1 MRYVS
6 VCSGMEAATV
16 AWHPLGWTPLAFSEI
31 EPFPKALLQH
41 KYPNIPNYGDLTK
54 FDEWPLP
61 VGNVD
66 LVVGGTPCQAWSV
79 AGKRLGLD
87 DPRGRVALAY
97 AGLIEKHRPRWI
109 VWENVP
115 GVYSAGKPG
124 GADFAAF
131 VGTLVKFGYHIAYR
145 TLNAEYFGVP
155 QRRRRCILVGY
166 LGDWRPAAAVLF
178 ESESLRRDIKKG
190 RKKGEGITSGPQGGP
205 SPGDR
210 KWPADKACTLNAA
223 FGEKQGLEDQHA
235 LGGGSLFVPGT
246 ICMSS
251 GQANAAISTEI
262 AHTLNATHET
272 QTIVT
277 PVCATGET
285 THCLTSSHRGSEDGT
300 GRGTPIVC
308 ATGSTTHALTASSN
322 KGATEDG
329 TGRGTPIVIDRAAF
343 NQGVNAQYA
352 PHIAE
357 SETMDTLISKGPH
370 AVGVPFRKAKRAS
383 TDQDD
388 ETWVEADKANTLN
401 LFDLGDTRTTHAIVE
416 PRIYENHPNDS
427 RVTGP
432 HDVAPT
438 VTSRYGTGG
447 GNIPLVNNEE
457 VPQPIAFQPG
467 NLMRR
472 ADSDPSTEVFPT
484 VKCDTGD
491 QSPHVAMPVVPLDG
505 MNLLSRLGECGEEH
519 STQNFTPGDP
529 SFTLRQ
535 GGVQHGVLTP
545 MAVRRLTPEEC
556 EALQGFPKGYSKI
569 PWKGKPADQ
578 CPDGPRYKACG
589 NSMAVPVMRWVGER
603 IALVDKLISQS
614 QPEQPKP

>member
-1 MRYVS
+1 
-6 VCSGMEAATV
+6 MEAATV

-97 AGLIEKHRPRWI
+97 AGFIEKHRPRWI

-124 GADFAAF
+124 GSDFAAF

-178 ESESLRRDIKKG
+178 EPESLRRDIKKG
-190 RKKGEGITSGPQGGP
+190 RKKGEGITSGPQGGVGP
-205 SPGDR
+205 SDPRGCWWDGGQTSQTLDAVLAKGQTMPDKNR
-210 KWPADKACTLNAA
+210 FPAVL
-223 FGEKQGLEDQHA
+223 Q
-235 LGGGSLFVPGT
+235 
-246 ICMSS
+246 
-251 GQANAAISTEI
+251 
-262 AHTLNATHET
+262 
-272 QTIVT
+272 

-343 NQGVNAQYA
+343 NQGVNAQYE
-352 PHIAE
+352 PHIEAT
-357 SETMDTLISKGPH
+357 ETMDTLISKGPH
-370 AVGVPFRKAKRAS
+370 AVGVPF
-383 TDQDD
+383 
-388 ETWVEADKANTLN
+388 
-401 LFDLGDTRTTHAIVE
+401 
-416 PRIYENHPNDS
+416 
-427 RVTGP
+427 
-432 HDVAPT
+432 
-438 VTSRYGTGG
+438 
-447 GNIPLVNNEE
+447 
-457 VPQPIAFQPG
+457 
-467 NLMRR
+467 
-472 ADSDPSTEVFPT
+472 FPT

-505 MNLLSRLGECGEEH
+505 MNLLSLLGKCGEDH

-529 SFTLRQ
+529 CFTLKK
-535 GGVQHGVLTP
+535 GGSQHGVLTP

-556 EALQGFPKGYSKI
+556 EALQGFEKGYSRI

-603 IALVDKLISQS
+603 IALVDKLISQT